1 MSAGPRVVL
10 DTNVVL
16 SALLF
21 AAGRLTRVRHAW
33 HETRF
38 EPLAS
43 TYTADELAR
52 ALAYPRFRLTPA
64 EQKELLADY
73 LPYCTVV
80 ALPAKAPK
88 VPQCRDSNDVPF
100 LHLAIAGE
108 ADYLVT
114 GDKDLLAIA
123 PRFARPIIAPD
134 EFLRLPCFAQ
144 PPRAGRG

>member
-1 MSAGPRVVL
+1 ML

-21 AAGRLTRVRHAW
+21 AGGRLTQVRHAW
-33 HETRF
+33 HEKRF

-43 TYTADELAR
+43 ADTADELAR
-52 ALAYPRFRLTPA
+52 AIAYPRFKLTPA

-80 ALPAKAPK
+80 ALPAKPPK
-88 VPQCRDSNDVPF
+88 VPQCRDPDDVPF
-100 LHLAIAGE
+100 LHLAVTGNA
-108 ADYLVT
+108 AYLVT

-123 PRFARPIIAPD
+123 PRFVRTIIPPD
-134 EFLRLPCFAQ
+134 EFLRLPLFAQ
-144 PPRAGRG
+144 PPSPGR